1 VEKHNQKLSHLASLG
16 VKIRDST
23 SELAHKNDSFVQ
35 NFNDVENNTLYN
47 KSTLERSGGM
57 GSPMMLST
65 AGKKTYIF

>member
-1 VEKHNQKLSHLASLG
+1 MEKHNQKLSHLASLG

-23 SELAHKNDSFVQ
+23 SELANKNDSFVQ

-57 GSPMMLST
+57 GSPLMSST

>member
-57 GSPMMLST
+57 GSPLMSST